1 MQIKI
6 RIKALGKKRDIL
18 RPTPYEIPDS
28 VDSLRSL
35 LTAIVETEV
44 EKYNNKD
51 PNAQF
56 VLPLT
61 AEELDDRATVGKVGF
76 GRVYSDKKADP
87 QKAVANALQCWEDG
101 LVRVF
106 MNDAELTELDVALTI
121 PEEAE
126 FTFIRF
132 SFLAGRTWWW

>member
-106 MNDAELTELDVALTI
+106 MNDAELTELDAALTI

-132 SFLAGRTWWW
+132 SFLAGRTWW